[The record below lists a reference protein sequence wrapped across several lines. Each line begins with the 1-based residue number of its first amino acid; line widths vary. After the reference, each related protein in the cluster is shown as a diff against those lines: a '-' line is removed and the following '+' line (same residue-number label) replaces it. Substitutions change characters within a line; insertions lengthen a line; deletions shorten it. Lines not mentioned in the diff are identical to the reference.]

1 MPGALADMESPGP
14 EPPKV
19 PEYGFIVSHQKL
31 ELELDF
37 STQSISGRTVITIL
51 PQTKDLQ
58 ELKIHARQCEIPH
71 NGVRING
78 SLAAFDHDDP
88 MLALTIP
95 AAYIWSGE
103 QHALQ
108 KERIS
113 PLTSRQKGS
122 GSLEITI
129 PGHVKIDEVD
139 PFSEN
144 AASAVTS
151 RALGASAARV
161 SSVALDGTNG
171 PLSSSTFTP
180 KTAAEQ
186 SARYQPLTVSISF
199 TGNNFRDGLQFVGVS
214 EGDSRFP
221 HVYTRHS
228 MDPGI
233 ACIFPCIDD
242 PAMRCTWDISIK
254 CSRTLGDALK
264 RRPVPERQRGLQQI
278 LARRGLANGISNPP
292 DDYEVPLSDD
302 EKIMEMTVVCSGE
315 MMTETTDIDDSSKKI
330 VSFFCSTIVAPQ
342 HIGFAIGPFELVDL
356 SEYREV
362 EDDEKLGQG
371 QTVPVTGYCLPRR
384 ADEVRYTCAA
394 MAQGLDFFLL
404 NFGGYPFSDCRLVFV
419 DDQIT
424 DTAHAAS
431 LSFCST
437 RLLAAE
443 DIKDTSVETTRT
455 LIHAIAS
462 QWMGVSIVPNA
473 PLDRWITVGLSHFM
487 TGIFMKVLC
496 GNNEYAFR
504 QKTLSDRLVELDI
517 DRPSLSAL
525 GEYLHLGHFALEF
538 MELKAPLVIFILD
551 KRIVKT
557 SGSVGMTRVISKLI
571 TAANTGT
578 SIDSVVSTD
587 GFRRLVEKITKYRQT
602 ESFWKQWVEGAG
614 CPRFAISQKFNKKRL
629 CVEMTISQKQ
639 DTLPTQRVLEKGSFR
654 REVKEEIH
662 GVYAAELQPVFTG
675 PMTIR
680 IYEADGTPYDHVV
693 EIREGTQKFDIQYN
707 TKYKR
712 LKRSRR
718 QKERMNA
725 GVEINADGGEELQ
738 YHSLGDVLSSV
749 SDMRDWGLQ
758 EWDAD
763 TEQRMEQE
771 SYEWIRVDA
780 DFEWLA
786 EKQFMAMPA
795 YMYVSQLQQD
805 RDVVAQQDSMVYLG
819 NMNSHPLVATF
830 LVRTLMD
837 KRYFHGIR
845 TMAAEYLKTHATK
858 ICGWVGL
865 KHLEKAYQ
873 FFSCYAGSKMPKP
886 NDFANGNEKTYRVEM
901 AIIKS
906 LSKVRDTRGNCPK
919 EARHFLS
926 DLLRFNDN
934 SNNEFSDN
942 FKLANLLSA
951 LTESLIPVKDESNV
965 LEFDNDDMQDTE
977 PEEFKNSV
985 LEELDRYR
993 RMDEWTNSY
1002 QNIFTVT
1009 VLECKARLMK
1019 AKVIP
1024 VDAAE
1029 FGQYLHDGTGDQI
1042 RIKAFESLI
1051 DLGFLRNQ
1059 NVAALLLNCLSTDRS
1074 PYTRSRLFEVFCLG
1088 LASIAFGEKQLDE
1101 PVVPAP
1107 PPADHIN
1114 DSVLNGEAMLLD
1126 GEHDGG
1132 LIVEQDAS
1140 LAARKANILRTTT
1153 VDGAITALKE
1163 ELKDNQSFKDALW
1176 NAVMS
1181 TSIGVGEQLD
1191 LLDVCGIIYDAVDS
1205 LIIRLPY
1212 PRCWEAS
1219 IIAKVRFH
1227 LYPDMYFANF
1237 LKGGCPSEEGRQ
1249 TSHQALSI
1257 FRAST

>member
-1 MPGALADMESPGP
+1 
-14 EPPKV
+14 
-19 PEYGFIVSHQKL
+19 
-31 ELELDF
+31 
-37 STQSISGRTVITIL
+37 
-51 PQTKDLQ
+51 
-58 ELKIHARQCEIPH
+58 
-71 NGVRING
+71 
-78 SLAAFDHDDP
+78 
-88 MLALTIP
+88 
-95 AAYIWSGE
+95 
-103 QHALQ
+103 
-108 KERIS
+108 
-113 PLTSRQKGS
+113 
-122 GSLEITI
+122 
-129 PGHVKIDEVD
+129 
-139 PFSEN
+139 
-144 AASAVTS
+144 
-151 RALGASAARV
+151 
-161 SSVALDGTNG
+161 
-171 PLSSSTFTP
+171 
-180 KTAAEQ
+180 
-186 SARYQPLTVSISF
+186 
-199 TGNNFRDGLQFVGVS
+199 
-214 EGDSRFP
+214 
-221 HVYTRHS
+221 
-228 MDPGI
+228 
-233 ACIFPCIDD
+233 
-242 PAMRCTWDISIK
+242 
-254 CSRTLGDALK
+254 
-264 RRPVPERQRGLQQI
+264 
-278 LARRGLANGISNPP
+278 
-292 DDYEVPLSDD
+292 
-302 EKIMEMTVVCSGE
+302 MEMIVVCSGE
-315 MMTETTDIDDSSKKI
+315 LMTETTDIDDSSKKI

-342 HIGFAIGPFELVDL
+342 HIGFAVGPFELVDL

-371 QTVPVTGYCLPRR
+371 QTVPVTGYCLPGR

-404 NFGGYPFSDCRLVFV
+404 NFGGYPFSDCRFVFV
-419 DDQIT
+419 DDQVA

-431 LSFCST
+431 LSLCSS
-437 RLLAAE
+437 RLLASE
-443 DIKDTSVETTRT
+443 DIKDTSVESTRT

-473 PLDRWITVGLSHFM
+473 PLDQWITVGLSHFM

-504 QKTLSDRLVELDI
+504 QKTLSDKLVELDI

-525 GEYLHLGHFALEF
+525 GEYLHLGQFALDF
-538 MELKAPLVIFILD
+538 MTLKAPLVIFILD

-557 SGSVGMTRVISKLI
+557 SGSVGMIRVISKLV
-571 TAANTGT
+571 TAANIGS

-602 ESFWKQWVEGAG
+602 ESFWKQWIEGAG

-639 DTLPTQRVLEKGSFR
+639 DTLPTQRVLGKDSFR
-654 REVKEEIH
+654 REIKEEIH
-662 GVYAAELQPVFTG
+662 GVYAAELQPLFTG

-693 EIREGTQKFDIQYN
+693 EIKEGNQKLDIQYN

-712 LKRSRR
+712 LKRNRR
-718 QKERMNA
+718 QKERLNPV
-725 GVEINADGGEELQ
+725 VEINADGGEELQ
-738 YHSLGDVLSSV
+738 YHSLGDVLSNAN
-749 SDMRDWGLQ
+749 DMREWGLQ

-786 EKQFMAMPA
+786 EKQFVAMPA

-819 NMNSHPLVATF
+819 GMNSHPLVATF

-873 FFSCYAGSKMPKP
+873 FFSCYTGSKMPKP
-886 NDFANGNEKTYRVEM
+886 NDFSNGNEKNYKVEM

-919 EARHFLS
+919 EARHFLF

-942 FKLANLLSA
+942 FKLANILSA
-951 LTESLIPVKDESNV
+951 LTESIIPVKDDGNV
-965 LEFDNDDMQDTE
+965 LQLDDDDMQDTE
-977 PEEFKNSV
+977 PEDFKTSV

-1009 VLECKARLMK
+1009 VLDCKARLMK

-1024 VDAAE
+1024 IDATE

-1051 DLGFLRNQ
+1051 GLGFLKNQ

-1088 LASIAFGEKQLDE
+1088 LASIAFGEKDAHE
-1101 PVVPAP
+1101 PAMPTLPLSDKPNGEAP
-1107 PPADHIN
+1107 
-1114 DSVLNGEAMLLD
+1114 NGEAMVLD
-1126 GEHDGG
+1126 GELDGELDG
-1132 LIVEQDAS
+1132 DLIVEQDTS
-1140 LAARKANILRTTT
+1140 LEARKANILRTTT

-1163 ELKDNQSFKDALW
+1163 ELKDNQSLKDALW
-1176 NAVMS
+1176 NAIMS
-1181 TSIGVGEQLD
+1181 TCIGVGEQLD
-1191 LLDVCGIIYDAVDS
+1191 LLDICGILYEAVDS

-1212 PRCWEAS
+1212 PRLWEMKVVTKVKLNTYVDIHVAKLSRELSTSRREIDFVPRHPS
-1219 IIAKVRFH
+1219 IT
-1227 LYPDMYFANF
+1227 F
-1237 LKGGCPSEEGRQ
+1237 LPRD
-1249 TSHQALSI
+1249 LSPRSQQSSLI
-1257 FRAST
+1257 SLTVLRPL

>member
-1 MPGALADMESPGP
+1 MPGALVDMESPGP
-14 EPPKV
+14 EPAKV
-19 PEYGFIVSHQKL
+19 PEYGFIVVHQKL
-31 ELELDF
+31 ELTVDF
-37 STQSISGRTVITIL
+37 STQSISGETEITIL
-51 PQTKDLQ
+51 PQTKDLR
-58 ELKIHARQCEIPH
+58 EIKIDARQCQIPRK
-71 NGVRING
+71 GVRINE

-95 AAYIWSGE
+95 PAYVWSGE

-108 KERIS
+108 KERIL
-113 PLTSRQKGS
+113 PLTSRQKAN
-122 GSLEITI
+122 GSLDITI
-129 PGHVKIDEVD
+129 PGHVEIVEVD
-139 PFSEN
+139 PLSGD

-151 RALGASAARV
+151 RAAAASDARN

-171 PLSSSTFTP
+171 TSTFTP
-180 KTAAEQ
+180 KTATEQ
-186 SARYQPLTVSISF
+186 SARYQPLIVRIKFSAKD
-199 TGNNFRDGLQFVGVS
+199 FRDGLQFVGVS
-214 EGDSRFP
+214 EGDLRFP

-228 MDPGI
+228 MDPGL
-233 ACIFPCIDD
+233 ACVFPCIDD

-254 CSRTLGDALK
+254 CSKTLGDAL
-264 RRPVPERQRGLQQI
+264 RRHTIP
-278 LARRGLANGISNPP
+278 GLANSIDNPHE
-292 DDYEVPLSDD
+292 DNEVPLSDD
-302 EKIMEMTVVCSGE
+302 EKVMEMIVVCSGDLRDE
-315 MMTETTDIDDSSKKI
+315 EVIDTKDGSYKI
-330 VSFFCSTIVAPQ
+330 VRFFCNTIVAPQ
-342 HIGFAIGPFELVDL
+342 HVGFAIGPFELVDL
-356 SEYREV
+356 SEYREA

-371 QTVPVTGYCLPRR
+371 QTVPVTGYCLPGR

-419 DDQIT
+419 DDQIA

-437 RLLAAE
+437 RLLATE
-443 DIKDTSVETTRT
+443 DIKDTSVESTRT

-462 QWMGVSIVPNA
+462 QWMGVSIIPNA
-473 PLDRWITVGLSHFM
+473 PQDRWITIGLSHFM
-487 TGIFMKVLC
+487 TGIFMKSLC
-496 GNNEYAFR
+496 GNNEYFFR
-504 QKTLSDRLVELDI
+504 QKTLSDKLVELDI

-525 GEYLHLGHFALEF
+525 GEYLHLGQFALDF
-538 MELKAPLVIFILD
+538 MVLKAPLVIFILD
-551 KRIVKT
+551 KRVIKT
-557 SGSVGMTRVISKLI
+557 SGSAGMTRVISKLV
-571 TAANTGT
+571 TAANTG
-578 SIDSVVSTD
+578 SSVDSVVSTD

-614 CPRFAISQKFNKKRL
+614 CPRFVISQKFNKKKL
-629 CVEMTISQKQ
+629 CVEMTINQKQ
-639 DTLPTQRVLEKGSFR
+639 DTLPTQRVLAKDSFR

-662 GVYAAELQPVFTG
+662 GVYAAELQPLFTG

-693 EIREGTQKFDIQYN
+693 DIKEGSQKLDIPYN

-718 QKERMNA
+718 QKERLNL

-738 YHSLGDVLSSV
+738 YHSLGDVLSSAN
-749 SDMRDWGLQ
+749 DMRDWGLQ

-819 NMNSHPLVATF
+819 GMNSHPLVATF

-886 NDFANGNEKTYRVEM
+886 NDFSDGNEKTYKVEM

-919 EARHFLS
+919 EARHFLF

-934 SNNEFSDN
+934 SSNEFSDN
-942 FKLANLLSA
+942 FKLANILSA

-965 LEFDNDDMQDTE
+965 LEFDNDEMQDTE
-977 PEEFKNSV
+977 PEDFKGSV

-1024 VDAAE
+1024 IDATE

-1042 RIKAFESLI
+1042 RIKAFESLV

-1074 PYTRSRLFEVFCLG
+1074 PYTRSRLFEVFC
-1088 LASIAFGEKQLDE
+1088 ST
-1101 PVVPAP
+1101 
-1107 PPADHIN
+1107 
-1114 DSVLNGEAMLLD
+1114 
-1126 GEHDGG
+1126 
-1132 LIVEQDAS
+1132 
-1140 LAARKANILRTTT
+1140 LR
-1153 VDGAITALKE
+1153 
-1163 ELKDNQSFKDALW
+1163 
-1176 NAVMS
+1176 
-1181 TSIGVGEQLD
+1181 
-1191 LLDVCGIIYDAVDS
+1191 
-1205 LIIRLPY
+1205 
-1212 PRCWEAS
+1212 
-1219 IIAKVRFH
+1219 
-1227 LYPDMYFANF
+1227 
-1237 LKGGCPSEEGRQ
+1237 
-1249 TSHQALSI
+1249 
-1257 FRAST
+1257 